1 MDYFKIEIK
10 ITPFE
15 EWLRDVLA
23 AELGEVGYESFIE
36 TETGLEAFIP
46 DEKFDETALT
56 NLLHSFSESFSFQL
70 KKELIKS
77 RNWNE
82 EWEKNYFKPLVVGG
96 ECLVRAPFHREYP
109 QCKFEIVIEPNMAFG
124 TGNHETTS
132 MMLEAIL
139 KENLAGK
146 KVLDMGC
153 GTGILGIL
161 ASMKG
166 AAEITAIDI
175 DEWSFKGTHENAALN
190 NIKNLKVKKGDASLL
205 GREMYDF
212 IFANIHKNV
221 LMNDLPTYAK
231 CLNKNGKL
239 FISGFYT
246 EDIPDLKAKAESVGL
261 NDAGFTTKNNWVAA
275 FFVKSSR

>member
-1 MDYFKIEIK
+1 MDYYKVEIT

-23 AELGEVGYESFIE
+23 AQLAETGFESFTE
-36 TETGLEAFIP
+36 TDTGLEGFIP
-46 DEKFDETALT
+46 AG
-56 NLLHSFSESFSFQL
+56 NFSEAGVFAVLQPFEENFSFEV

-82 EWEKNYFKPLVVGG
+82 EWEKNYFKPLVIAE
-96 ECLVRAPFHREYP
+96 ECLVRAPFHKEYP
-109 QCKFEIVIEPNMAFG
+109 QCKYEIVIEPNMAFG

-132 MMLEAIL
+132 LMLKTIL

-166 AAEITAIDI
+166 AAHITAIDI
-175 DEWSFKGTHENAALN
+175 DDWSVKGTQENTVRN
-190 NIKNLKVKKGDASLL
+190 NIKNLTVKKGDASLL
-205 GREMYDF
+205 GNEKYDL

-221 LMNDLPTYAK
+221 LLEDIPAYSTSMNPEAK
-231 CLNKNGKL
+231 LL
-239 FISGFYT
+239 MSGFYLNDL
-246 EDIPDLKAKAESVGL
+246 EDIKNKARQSGL
-261 NDAGFTTKNNWVAA
+261 NFKGHLDKNNWVVGI
-275 FFVKSSR
+275 FVKP